1 MVGIAKQMRER
12 KKQRNRDIIEGERQ
26 LPGICLLFYF
36 TDQEPR
42 LCHIIGKM

>member
-12 KKQRNRDIIEGERQ
+12 KKQRDRDIIGERQ